1 MKILYVA
8 KHGSG
13 DNDDEGAIG
22 YALEQ
27 LGHEVT
33 RVHEIRKH
41 RTEPLRDTGRFD
53 FCLFHKWATVSEIA
67 ELRCPAAFWYFD
79 MIRPID
85 GDVTL
90 AARSESRVR
99 WMTDVLALPNVVAG
113 FCTDGDWVDW
123 GNDRAVMWK
132 GKLRWLM
139 QGADERYVGF
149 GTPDPDYSGPEILFT
164 GMINHGKRRADHVA
178 HLRERYGDRFGVLGD
193 GGPKYRRHGRALAD
207 VFASTS
213 VVVAP
218 DGPNTDRYWSNRVYL
233 SLGLGAYLLHP
244 RCEGLL
250 SHYRPEELTY
260 YDSWAHLDHLIDYA
274 LGLPSEFRRMT
285 AKRGLERTRE
295 SNLYRHRCEELIRHV
310 QIVVDPL
317 RIASCKGDDQ

>member
-8 KHGSG
+8 RHDPQ
-13 DNDDEGAIG
+13 DNQDELAIG
-22 YALEQ
+22 HALEQ

-33 RVHEIRKH
+33 RVHELRRH
-41 RTEPLRDTGRFD
+41 RTEPLKDTGRFD

-85 GDVTL
+85 GDATL
-90 AARSESRVR
+90 SARSDSRVN
-99 WMTDVLALPNVVAG
+99 WMRDVLALPNVVAG
-113 FCTDGDWVDW
+113 FCTDGDWVAD
-123 GNDRAVMWK
+123 DPHRS

-149 GTPDPDYSGPEILFT
+149 GTADPNYSGPEILFT
-164 GMINHGKRRADHVA
+164 GMINHGARRASHVA
-178 HLRERYGDRFGVLGD
+178 HLRARYGDRFGVLGD

-207 VFASTS
+207 IFASTS

-218 DGPNTDRYWSNRVYL
+218 DGPNTDRYWSNRAYL

-260 YDSWAHLDHLIDYA
+260 YDTWAHLDKLIDYA
-274 LGLPSEFRRMT
+274 LGLPSEFRKMT
-285 AKRGLERTRE
+285 AKRGLDRTME
-295 SNLYRHRCEELIRHV
+295 SNLYRHRCVDLVRQVQWLI
-310 QIVVDPL
+310 DP
-317 RIASCKGDDQ
+317 IGQTKGDDA